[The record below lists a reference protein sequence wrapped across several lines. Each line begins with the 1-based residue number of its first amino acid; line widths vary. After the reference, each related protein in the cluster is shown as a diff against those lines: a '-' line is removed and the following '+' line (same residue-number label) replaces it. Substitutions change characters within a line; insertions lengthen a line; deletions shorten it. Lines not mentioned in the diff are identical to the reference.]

1 MIASVEYKRVYSE
14 ISQLIEKK
22 KYADA
27 YVLVAELRDF
37 ATTKGQ
43 LIKASE
49 IQDWLLKQLCLT
61 QGKAQ

>member
-1 MIASVEYKRVYSE
+1 MIASKEYKRVYRE
-14 ISQLIEKK
+14 IALCIEKK

-43 LIKASE
+43 LVQAHS
-49 IQDWLLKQLCLT
+49 IQDWLLKKLCIEQSKT
-61 QGKAQ
+61 Q